1 MNVSLRAG
9 THGSAD
15 IDALFRVYSDDLRR
29 YAYRRLRDR
38 EAAADLTQEA
48 FLRYVASRQTERA
61 DAHASQFFLWR
72 IAGNLIIDLVR
83 RERRQGR
90 TVPLEQA
97 ALLADAAP
105 LADRRLIARQDFAT
119 FKAALDELPPKTR
132 AALLLN
138 RIEGLTHAEIAARLA
153 ISPSMVSK
161 HIMKA
166 LRVCLRS
173 LEAADA

>member
-1 MNVSLRAG
+1 M
-9 THGSAD
+9 
-15 IDALFRVYSDDLRR
+15 DALFRDYSDDLRR

-48 FLRYVASRQTERA
+48 FLRYVASRQEERSEA
-61 DAHASQFFLWR
+61 RASQFFLWR
-72 IAGNLIIDLVR
+72 IAGNLIVDLAR
-83 RERRQGR
+83 RQRRQGR

-97 ALLADAAP
+97 ALLADPAP
-105 LADRRLIARQDFAT
+105 LADRRLIAREDFAT
-119 FKAALDELPPKTR
+119 FKTALDGLPPKTR

-138 RIEGLTHAEIAARLA
+138 RLEGLTHAEIALRLA

-166 LRVCLRS
+166 LRVCLRV

>member
-1 MNVSLRAG
+1 MNVSFRGG
-9 THGSAD
+9 TEGSAD
-15 IDALFRVYSDDLRR
+15 MDALFRDYSEDLRR

-48 FLRYVASRQTERA
+48 FLRYVASRQHERS
-61 DAHASQFFLWR
+61 DARASQFFLWR
-72 IAGNLIIDLVR
+72 IAGNLIVDLVR

-90 TVPLEQA
+90 TLPLEHA
-97 ALLADAAP
+97 AMLADAAP
-105 LADRRLIARQDFAT
+105 LADRSLIARQDFAALKT
-119 FKAALDELPPKTR
+119 ALDGLPRKTR

-138 RIEGLTHAEIAARLA
+138 RVEGLTHAEIATRLS

-166 LRVCLRS
+166 LRVCLLS
-173 LEAADA
+173 LESSDA

>member
-1 MNVSLRAG
+1 
-9 THGSAD
+9 
-15 IDALFRVYSDDLRR
+15 
-29 YAYRRLRDR
+29 
-38 EAAADLTQEA
+38 
-48 FLRYVASRQTERA
+48 
-61 DAHASQFFLWR
+61 
-72 IAGNLIIDLVR
+72 AGNLIVDLVR

-90 TVPLEQA
+90 SVPLEQA

-105 LADRRLIARQDFAT
+105 LADRSLIARQDFAT